1 MDKNQIFKMG
11 VYPHGFH
18 CMIYYLHVVFGIKT
32 YVLLRL
38 FSLVQ
43 VLFIHLAIVGC
54 LRMICKARFTPYI
67 AAGLVGEI

>member
-1 MDKNQIFKMG
+1 MG

-54 LRMICKARFTPYI
+54 C
-67 AAGLVGEI
+67 G